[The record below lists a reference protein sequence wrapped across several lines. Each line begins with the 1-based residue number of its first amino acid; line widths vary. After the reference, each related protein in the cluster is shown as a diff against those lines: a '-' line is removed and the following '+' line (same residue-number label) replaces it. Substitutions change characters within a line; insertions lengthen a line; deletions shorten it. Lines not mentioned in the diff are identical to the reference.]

1 VKVPLLVGLGAAVVL
16 GGVFLLGRE
25 GTAPGAPASGGA
37 EQPDMGYVADEARVV
52 QTSDN
57 GSPLYTLTA
66 ERIEREPESG
76 RVQGHTIA
84 MRYRERLDNDP
95 TGLGQLWTLT
105 AREGELPGDSSR
117 IHLTGDVLVTG
128 QFPDSPAPAEI
139 RTQALDY
146 DTVSQ
151 DLGTK
156 MPVTITWG
164 NQRITARGLSAN
176 LKQDNLRLESAVHGR
191 FSP

>member
-1 VKVPLLVGLGAAVVL
+1 MRFPLLLGLGSVIVL

-25 GTAPGAPASGGA
+25 GTAPGEPARLSQ
-37 EQPDMGYVADEARVV
+37 EQPHLGYVADEAQMV
-52 QTSDN
+52 QTAAD

-66 ERIEREPESG
+66 ARIEQQPETG
-76 RVQGHTIA
+76 RVQAHTIA
-84 MRYRERLDNDP
+84 MHYRPPADGNA
-95 TGLGQLWTLT
+95 TGAGQQWTLT

-117 IHLTGDVLVTG
+117 IHLTGDVVVTG
-128 QFPDSPAPAEI
+128 RFPDSAADAQI

-151 DLGTK
+151 DLGTEL
-156 MPVTITWG
+156 PVSISWG

-176 LKQDNLRLESAVHGR
+176 LKQDKLRLESAVHGR

>member
-1 VKVPLLVGLGAAVVL
+1 VRFWLLLGLGSLIVL

-25 GTAPGAPASGGA
+25 GTAPGQAASIDA
-37 EQPDMGYVADEARVV
+37 EQPDMGYSADDARVV
-52 QTSDN
+52 QTSAD

-66 ERIEREPESG
+66 ERMTRAESG
-76 RVQGHTIA
+76 DVQAHALT
-84 MRYRERLDNDP
+84 MRYSERLENDP
-95 TGLGQLWTLT
+95 TGIGQLWTLT
-105 AREGELPGDSSR
+105 AREGELPGESSR
-117 IHLTGDVLVTG
+117 IRLSGDVLVRG
-128 QFPDSPAPAEI
+128 RFPDSPVEAQI

-156 MPVTITWG
+156 LPVIITWG

-176 LKQDNLRLESAVHGR
+176 LKQDSLRLESAVHGR